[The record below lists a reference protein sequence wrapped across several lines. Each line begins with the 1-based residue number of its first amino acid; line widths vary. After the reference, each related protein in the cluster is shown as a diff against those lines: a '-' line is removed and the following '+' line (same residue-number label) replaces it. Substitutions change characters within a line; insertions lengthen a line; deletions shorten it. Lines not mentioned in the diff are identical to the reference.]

1 MTAAV
6 IRRSIVAFFG
16 MLFFCGVLVAESQ
29 LRSLKVSDKMPEFAL
44 PDSNGVP
51 FVYKHGAGRVTI
63 IAFLSANQ
71 KQSEQSIADI
81 EKILPEIGTGKYPL
95 DIVAVTDDPNAQ
107 KQFVFLRKDP
117 RINAHVVLDGEYK
130 LWGQLGVIVTP
141 TFIIAGKDDTIK
153 WIKAGY
159 GYDFASLIKAH
170 LRGSL
175 GLADA
180 NVADEQIPVQILK
193 NDSPQAKVQ
202 RHLQLV
208 EMMEKKG
215 QLDLAI
221 AEARKAQ
228 QLDPNSVEVAIC
240 LGRLYC
246 MSGDGKAAVQAL
258 STVKPQTKTQE
269 AEANVIL
276 GWAYRQI
283 GDLDAA
289 LKALLSATS
298 LDQKSSRGF
307 YELGKVY
314 QSKND
319 NEKAMEAYL
328 KSLEIVF
335 SETAQSGVSH

>member
-1 MTAAV
+1 MVFVCGGIAV
-6 IRRSIVAFFG
+6 ESAQ
-16 MLFFCGVLVAESQ
+16 SQ

-44 PDSNGVP
+44 PDSNGIP
-51 FVYKHGAGRVTI
+51 FAYKHGAGRVTI
-63 IAFLSANQ
+63 IAFLSADQ

-95 DIVAVTDDPNAQ
+95 DIVAVMDDPNAQ
-107 KQFVFLRKDP
+107 KQFAFLRKEP
-117 RINAHVVLDGEYK
+117 RINAHVVLDSENK

-141 TFIIAGKDDTIK
+141 TFIIAGKDDAIK

-180 NVADEQIPVQILK
+180 NVTDEQIPVQILK
-193 NDSPQAKVQ
+193 NDSVGSKVQ
-202 RHLQLV
+202 RHLHLV

-240 LGRLYC
+240 LGKLYC
-246 MSGDGKAAVQAL
+246 LSGDAKAAVQAI
-258 STVKPQTKTQE
+258 SAVKPQTKTQE
-269 AEANVIL
+269 AEANVII

-289 LKALLSATS
+289 LKALLDATS

-307 YELGKVY
+307 YELGKIY
-314 QSKND
+314 KGKSD
-319 NEKAMEAYL
+319 NEKAMEAYR
-328 KSLEIVF
+328 KALEIVF
-335 SETAQSGVSH
+335 SESAQSVVSH

>member
-1 MTAAV
+1 MTAALM
-6 IRRSIVAFFG
+6 RKSIVVLFC
-16 MLFFCGVLVAESQ
+16 MLFFCGISEAAQ
-29 LRSLKVSDKMPEFAL
+29 LRLLKVSDKMPEFAL
-44 PDSNGVP
+44 SDSNGAT
-51 FVYKHGAGRVTI
+51 FAYKHGAGRVTI

-71 KQSEQSIADI
+71 KQSEQSIEDI
-81 EKILPEIGTGKYPL
+81 QKILPEIGTGKYPL
-95 DIVAVTDDPNAQ
+95 DLVVVTDDPNTQ
-107 KQFVFLRKDP
+107 KQFAFLRKES
-117 RINAHVVLDGEYK
+117 RINAHVVLDGENK

-141 TFIIAGKDDTIK
+141 TFIVAGKDDAIK

-170 LRGSL
+170 LRISL

-180 NVADEQIPVQILK
+180 NVADEQLPVQTLK
-193 NDSPQAKVQ
+193 NDSPGSKVQ
-202 RHLQLV
+202 RHLQIV

-215 QLDLAI
+215 QIDQAI
-221 AEARKAQ
+221 EEARKAQ
-228 QLDPNSVEVAIC
+228 QFDPNSVAVAIY
-240 LGRLYC
+240 LGKLYC
-246 MSGDGKAAVQAL
+246 MSGDGKAAVQVI

-269 AEANVIL
+269 AEATVIM

-289 LKALLSATS
+289 LKALLDATN
-298 LDQKSSRGF
+298 LDQKSIRGF

-319 NEKAMEAYL
+319 NEKAMEAYR

-335 SETAQSGVSH
+335 SESPQAGVSH

>member
-1 MTAAV
+1 MTAV
-6 IRRSIVAFFG
+6 TRKSIVA
-16 MLFFCGVLVAESQ
+16 LFCMVSFCGIGEAESQ

-44 PDSNGVP
+44 TDSNGVP
-51 FVYKHGAGRVTI
+51 FAYKHGTGRVTI

-81 EKILPEIGTGKYPL
+81 EKILPEIGDGKYPL
-95 DIVAVTDDPNAQ
+95 DIIAVTDDSNAL
-107 KQFVFLRKDP
+107 KQFAFLKKEP
-117 RINAHVVLDGEYK
+117 RVNAHVVLDQEYK

-141 TFIIAGKDDTIK
+141 TFIVAGKDDVIK

-159 GYDFASLIKAH
+159 GYDFAPSMKAH

-180 NVADEQIPVQILK
+180 NVADEQIPVQTLK
-193 NDSPQAKVQ
+193 NDSTGSKVQ
-202 RHLQLV
+202 RNLQIV
-208 EMMEKKG
+208 EMMQKKG
-215 QLDLAI
+215 QLDQAI
-221 AEARKAQ
+221 GEARKAQ

-240 LGRLYC
+240 LGKLYC
-246 MSGDGKAAVQAL
+246 MSGDSKAAVQAI

-289 LKALLSATS
+289 LKVLLEATS
-298 LDQKSSRGF
+298 LDQKSGRGF
-307 YELGKVY
+307 YELGKIY

-319 NEKAMEAYL
+319 SEKAMKAYR
-328 KSLEIVF
+328 KSLEIMF
-335 SETAQSGVSH
+335 SESTQSGVSH